1 MLDIVFADLALYH
14 STLINQSNIV
24 PNTANTNNQSVSNS
38 ISGNSTS
45 ALGPNIN
52 SNSSIPFSSPTSTG
66 GPATSISE
74 IANLKKLENNNNN
87 NNKEMGTINP
97 VGMTPIKR
105 NRSVESSL
113 NDKRIQTKVKK
124 VQNNWYDQNF
134 KSKF

>member
-45 ALGPNIN
+45 SLGPNIN
-52 SNSSIPFSSPTSTG
+52 SNSSLPFSSPTSTG

-74 IANLKKLENNNNN
+74 IANLKKLENNNY
-87 NNKEMGTINP
+87 NKEMGTINP

-113 NDKRIQTKVKK
+113 NDKRIQTKVKE
-124 VQNNWYDQNF
+124 VQNN
-134 KSKF
+134 